1 MRRQPR
7 NRKCCNGG
15 LIFGIGLL
23 IGTLLP
29 CQVVVVIAAIVI
41 CILSLLAFN

>member
-1 MRRQPR
+1 MRQRR
-7 NRKCCNGG
+7 KNKCCNGG

-23 IGTLLP
+23 VGSLLP
-29 CQVVVVIAAIVI
+29 CKAVIVIAAAVI